1 MKTSSFIV
9 FFSIVLIVYGL
20 LNYYIFIR
28 GWQVIP
34 RISLLRTNYI
44 ILFLILSLSFFA
56 GRILERYYSS
66 IISDIFVWIGSFWL
80 GAILYFFLIII
91 LLDILRLIN
100 NSLPFFP
107 AFAAFDYLKTKSVVL
122 YVSIIGVFVL
132 LGFGFINAK
141 NPVIKEIKLNVNKSA
156 GNIKE
161 LNIVMV
167 SDIHLGTII
176 GKTRLKDI
184 VDKINGLNAD
194 IVLLPGDIVDEDVA
208 PVIRNDIGSV
218 LMLIKSKYGTYAVT
232 GNHEYIGG
240 VESAV
245 KYLSEHN
252 INILRDSL
260 VKIDDSFYLVGREDR
275 SISSFAGKKRK
286 ELSALISET
295 DKSLPIIL
303 MDHQP
308 FGLDSAVKSGID
320 LQISGHTHNGQLFP
334 INLIEKFIFE
344 LSSGY
349 LKKEQTHFYVS
360 TGVGTWGPPVRIGN
374 RPEIVNIKLRFI
386 EQ

>member
-1 MKTSSFIV
+1 
-9 FFSIVLIVYGL
+9 L
-20 LNYYIFIR
+20 
-28 GWQVIP
+28 
-34 RISLLRTNYI
+34 
-44 ILFLILSLSFFA
+44 
-56 GRILERYYSS
+56 
-66 IISDIFVWIGSFWL
+66 VWIGSFWL

-91 LLDILRLIN
+91 FLDILRLIN
-100 NSLPFFP
+100 NSFPFFP
-107 AFAAFDYLKTKSVVL
+107 AFATFDYLKTKSAVL
-122 YVSIIGVFVL
+122 MISILAVFVL

-141 NPVIKEIKLNVNKSA
+141 NPVIKELKLNVNKSA
-156 GNIKE
+156 GNLKV
-161 LNIVMV
+161 LNIVMA

-176 GKTRLKDI
+176 GKNRLKEI

-208 PVIRNDIGSV
+208 PVIRNDIGSI
-218 LMLIKSKYGTYAVT
+218 LIRIKSKYGTYAVT

-240 VESAV
+240 VEPAV
-245 KYLSEHN
+245 NYLSEHN
-252 INILRDSL
+252 INILRDSVL
-260 VKIDDSFYLVGREDR
+260 KIDDSFYLVGREDR

-286 ELSALISET
+286 ELSALLSET

-308 FGLDSAVKSGID
+308 FGLDSAVKNGID
-320 LQISGHTHNGQLFP
+320 MQISGHTHNGQLFP

-374 RPEIVNIKLRFI
+374 RPEIVNIKLLFI

>member
-1 MKTSSFIV
+1 MKTSSFII
-9 FFSIVLIVYGL
+9 FLSIVLLVYGS

-28 GWQVIP
+28 GWQAIP
-34 RISLLRTNYI
+34 RISLLRTNYL
-44 ILFLILSLSFFA
+44 ILFLILSSSFFA
-56 GRILERYYSS
+56 GRILERYYPS
-66 IISDIFVWIGSFWL
+66 IFSDILVWIGSFWL

-91 LLDILRLIN
+91 FLDILRLIN
-100 NSLPFFP
+100 NSFPFFP
-107 AFAAFDYLKTKSVVL
+107 AFATFDYLKTKSAVL
-122 YVSIIGVFVL
+122 MISILAVFVL

-141 NPVIKEIKLNVNKSA
+141 NPVIKELKLNVNKSA
-156 GNIKE
+156 GNLKV
-161 LNIVMV
+161 LNIVMA

-176 GKTRLKDI
+176 GKNRLKEI

-208 PVIRNDIGSV
+208 PVIRNDIGSI
-218 LMLIKSKYGTYAVT
+218 LIRIKSKYGTYAVT

-240 VESAV
+240 VEPAV
-245 KYLSEHN
+245 NYLSEHN
-252 INILRDSL
+252 INILRDSVL
-260 VKIDDSFYLVGREDR
+260 KIDDSFYLVGREDR

-286 ELSALISET
+286 ELSALLSET
-295 DKSLPIIL
+295 DKSLPIFL

-308 FGLDSAVKSGID
+308 FGLDSAVKNGID
-320 LQISGHTHNGQLFP
+320 IQISGHTHNGQLFP

-374 RPEIVNIKLRFI
+374 RPEIVNIKLLFI

>member
-1 MKTSSFIV
+1 MKTSSFII
-9 FFSIVLIVYGL
+9 FLSIVLLVYGS

-28 GWQVIP
+28 GWQAIP
-34 RISLLRTNYI
+34 RISLLRTNYL
-44 ILFLILSLSFFA
+44 ILFLILSSSFFA
-56 GRILERYYSS
+56 GRILERYYPS
-66 IISDIFVWIGSFWL
+66 IFSDILVWIGSFWL

-91 LLDILRLIN
+91 FLDILRLIN
-100 NSLPFFP
+100 NSFPFFP
-107 AFAAFDYLKTKSVVL
+107 AFATFDYLKTKSAVL
-122 YVSIIGVFVL
+122 MISILAVFVL

-141 NPVIKEIKLNVNKSA
+141 NPVIKELKLNVNKSA
-156 GNIKE
+156 GNLKV
-161 LNIVMV
+161 LNIVMA

-176 GKTRLKDI
+176 GKNRLKEI

-208 PVIRNDIGSV
+208 PVIRNDIGSI
-218 LMLIKSKYGTYAVT
+218 LIRIKSKYGTYAVT

-240 VESAV
+240 VEPAV
-245 KYLSEHN
+245 NYLSEHN
-252 INILRDSL
+252 INILRDSVL
-260 VKIDDSFYLVGREDR
+260 KIDDSFYLVGREDR

-286 ELSALISET
+286 ELSALLSET

-308 FGLDSAVKSGID
+308 FGLDSAVKNGID

-374 RPEIVNIKLRFI
+374 RPEIVNIKLLFI

>member
-1 MKTSSFIV
+1 MKTSSFII
-9 FFSIVLIVYGL
+9 FLSIVLLVYGS

-28 GWQVIP
+28 GWQAIP
-34 RISLLRTNYI
+34 RISLLRTNYL
-44 ILFLILSLSFFA
+44 ILFLILSSSFFA
-56 GRILERYYSS
+56 GRILERYYPS
-66 IISDIFVWIGSFWL
+66 IFSDILVWIGSFWL

-91 LLDILRLIN
+91 FLDILRLIN
-100 NSLPFFP
+100 NSFPFFP
-107 AFAAFDYLKTKSVVL
+107 AFATFDYLKTKSAVL
-122 YVSIIGVFVL
+122 MISILAVFVL

-141 NPVIKEIKLNVNKSA
+141 NPVIKELKLNVNKSA
-156 GNIKE
+156 GNLKV
-161 LNIVMV
+161 LNIVMA

-176 GKTRLKDI
+176 GKNRLKEI

-208 PVIRNDIGSV
+208 PIIRNDIGSI
-218 LMLIKSKYGTYAVT
+218 LIRIKSKYGTYAVT

-240 VESAV
+240 VEPAV
-245 KYLSEHN
+245 NYLSEHN
-252 INILRDSL
+252 INILRDSVL
-260 VKIDDSFYLVGREDR
+260 KIDDSFYLVGREDR

-286 ELSALISET
+286 ELSALLSET

-308 FGLDSAVKSGID
+308 FGLDSAVKNGID
-320 LQISGHTHNGQLFP
+320 MQISGHTHNGQLFP

-374 RPEIVNIKLRFI
+374 RPEIVNIKLLFI

>member
-1 MKTSSFIV
+1 MKTSSFII
-9 FFSIVLIVYGL
+9 FLSIVLLVYGS

-28 GWQVIP
+28 GWQAIP
-34 RISLLRTNYI
+34 RISLLRTNYL
-44 ILFLILSLSFFA
+44 ILFLILSSSFFA
-56 GRILERYYSS
+56 GRILERYYPS
-66 IISDIFVWIGSFWL
+66 IFSDILVWIGSFWL

-91 LLDILRLIN
+91 FLDILRLIN
-100 NSLPFFP
+100 NSFPFFP
-107 AFAAFDYLKTKSVVL
+107 AFATFDYLKTKSAVL
-122 YVSIIGVFVL
+122 MISILAVFVL

-141 NPVIKEIKLNVNKSA
+141 NPVIKELKLNVNKSA
-156 GNIKE
+156 GNLKV
-161 LNIVMV
+161 LNIVMA

-176 GKTRLKDI
+176 GKNRLKEI

-208 PVIRNDIGSV
+208 PVIRNDIGSI
-218 LMLIKSKYGTYAVT
+218 LIRIKSKYGTYAVT

-240 VESAV
+240 VEPAV
-245 KYLSEHN
+245 NYLSEHN
-252 INILRDSL
+252 INILRDSVL
-260 VKIDDSFYLVGREDR
+260 KIDDSFYLVGREDR

-286 ELSALISET
+286 ELSALLSET

-308 FGLDSAVKSGID
+308 FGLDSAVKNGID
-320 LQISGHTHNGQLFP
+320 MQISGHTHNGQLFP

-374 RPEIVNIKLRFI
+374 RPEIVNIKVLFI